1 MEDIT
6 CISDRTPAHV
16 IKENEWRDR
25 VAAALKRNGYNDV
38 VTEKPVQDGRCDLY
52 FSNHAVEIDWS
63 YKWAEGIGQALLY
76 ANRLRCRAVVLLL
89 LEGGAADKH
98 LENARTVAQSNI
110 PALMVWSL
118 DTKTRVLDCGHG
130 RTIQVE

>member
-6 CISDRTPAHV
+6 CTSDRTPAHA

-25 VAAALKRNGYNDV
+25 VTAALTKNGYGDV
-38 VTEKPVQDGRCDLY
+38 ETEKPVQNGRCDLY
-52 FSNHAVEIDWS
+52 FAYHAVEIDWS

-76 ANRLRCRAVVLLL
+76 ANLLKCRAVVLLL
-89 LEGGAADKH
+89 VEGGAADKH
-98 LENARTVAQSNI
+98 LENARIVARYNI

-118 DTKTRVLDCGHG
+118 NTKTRVLDCGHG